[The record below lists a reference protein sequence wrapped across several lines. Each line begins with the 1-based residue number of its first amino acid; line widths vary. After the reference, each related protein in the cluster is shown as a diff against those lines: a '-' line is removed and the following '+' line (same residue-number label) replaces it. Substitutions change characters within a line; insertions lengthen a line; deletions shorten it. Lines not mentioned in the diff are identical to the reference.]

1 MKYFSR
7 FSSQVR
13 INWKRLIHYE
23 FWPYWLFYFPAY
35 FYYFYLALKSRRL
48 VYFSVLNPCMNFGG
62 AFLSSKH
69 SYLNEVAQKW
79 KPKSIRVSNTI
90 DLEFLKNK
98 IVRESLKFPLILKP
112 DMGERGRNVEKIEN
126 YNELEFYF
134 KEINQLVL
142 IQEYIDYPIELG
154 ILFFWDT
161 DRKPQITSI
170 GKKEFCVVKGNGS
183 DTLETLISNNHR
195 IAHRKKILKKRFK
208 KQWQQIIPLNK
219 KILVEPIGN
228 HNKGTIFYD
237 ARNHYSEEMLE
248 WVSDCVKNIKGFD
261 YGRIDLKMEH
271 WNSFKN
277 KKGIK
282 ILEINGVNSEPIHIY
297 DPRYSIWKA
306 YKAIFHHMHIIYRLS
321 KHKLNQSH
329 QTCSLFEFIRG
340 GQAVLNKNKLKFPIY
355 EFRTSEKST
364 FKPQRFN

>member
-1 MKYFSR
+1 MPIFCHRLCFTSGSKS
-7 FSSQVR
+7 
-13 INWKRLIHYE
+13 INT
-23 FWPYWLFYFPAY
+23 
-35 FYYFYLALKSRRL
+35 
-48 VYFSVLNPCMNFGG
+48 
-62 AFLSSKH
+62 
-69 SYLNEVAQKW
+69 
-79 KPKSIRVSNTI
+79 PKSISTSPRWINKKLLCETAPSSA
-90 DLEFLKNK
+90 LENVTDSVCMMALEWK
-98 IVRESLKFPLILKP
+98 ESIYP
-112 DMGERGRNVEKIEN
+112 N
-126 YNELEFYF
+126 F
-134 KEINQLVL
+134 K
-142 IQEYIDYPIELG
+142 
-154 ILFFWDT
+154 
-161 DRKPQITSI
+161 KPQITSI
-170 GKKEFCVVKGNGS
+170 GKKEFCDVKGNGS
-183 DTLETLISNNHR
+183 YTLETLISNNHR

-228 HNKGTIFYD
+228 QNKGTIFYD
-237 ARNHYSEEMLE
+237 GRNHYSEEMLE

-329 QTCSLFEFIRG
+329 QTCSLF
-340 GQAVLNKNKLKFPIY
+340 
-355 EFRTSEKST
+355 
-364 FKPQRFN
+364 